1 MGLNE
6 KKGMSTQPQ
15 WLEASLKLT
24 GVNHRMMILLQAIAQ
39 TGSIS
44 QGAKQAGLSYKGAWQ
59 IIERANNLAPNILV
73 KTTMGGNGG
82 GGAYLTPAGFAL
94 VTLFNQLQE
103 KHQQFLDNL
112 NHQIASHADLLT
124 LLKRCEIKTSVVNQ
138 IFGRIKTIDVGEVS
152 AEVALSLKNG
162 KLIYASV
169 DKEVLIEMNLKI
181 DDDAL
186 VLVDSHD
193 ITLSL
198 ADWKLSAR
206 NQLEGEIVR
215 FDKRDQIIT
224 LTISLGDGES
234 FLATMNATETQHLT
248 LKTTMPIRLAFK
260 SNAVTLATRTAI

>member
-1 MGLNE
+1 MFINE
-6 KKGMSTQPQ
+6 KKRMITQPQ
-15 WLEASLKLT
+15 WLEANLKLT
-24 GVNHRMMILLQAIAQ
+24 GINHRMMLLLQAIGQ

-82 GGAYLTPAGFAL
+82 GGAYLTPAGLAL

-103 KHQQFLDNL
+103 KHQEFLDAL
-112 NHQIASHADLLT
+112 NQQIASHADLLT

-138 IFGRIKTIDVGEVS
+138 IFGNIKTIDVGEVS
-152 AEVALSLKNG
+152 AEIALNLKNG
-162 KLIYASV
+162 QIIYASV
-169 DKEVLIEMNLKI
+169 DRDVLIKMNLKI
-181 DDDAL
+181 GGEAL

-193 ITLSL
+193 LTLSL
-198 ADWKLSAR
+198 DNAKLSAR

-215 FDKRDQIIT
+215 IDNHDQHIS
-224 LTISLGDGES
+224 LTISLGEGES
-234 FLATMNATETQHLT
+234 FLATMNAAETQHLT

-260 SNAVTLATRTAI
+260 SNAVTLATRAPV